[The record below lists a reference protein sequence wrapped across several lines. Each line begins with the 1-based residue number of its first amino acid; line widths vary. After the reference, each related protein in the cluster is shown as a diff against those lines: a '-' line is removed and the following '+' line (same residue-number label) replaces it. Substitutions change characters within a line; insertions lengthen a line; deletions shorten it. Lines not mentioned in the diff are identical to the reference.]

1 MYPRKIPPW
10 SLPLR
15 VVALL
20 GPRANEAIVKKFELP
35 GVNLFSGNDMDPS
48 DSPAAALVFGG
59 DGTIHHHL
67 PALIESRTPFLH
79 VPMGSGNDFP
89 HSLGISNLAVALE
102 AWKKYVAGGANVR
115 ELDAAAITQLHPE
128 KQEDERHP
136 SSDAW
141 ARELEASELDP
152 ANHLAVLGPKIMES
166 QLRHLIERQQH
177 LAALPKYFCCVAGVG
192 LDSEANRRANT
203 MPVWLRRHG
212 GYMAGAAGALFSY
225 KPARVTVS
233 VPAKR
238 WDPTDDGW
246 VSKMDEHALLTAVG
260 NASSYGG
267 GMRLTAHAQL
277 DDGLLD
283 VCFVRKLGKLTIL
296 RLFPKV
302 FSGSHIGLKQVEYL
316 QVDRVRLSAEKP
328 MPVYADGEY
337 ICTTPVEIE
346 VVPKALRAIL
356 P

>member
-1 MYPRKIPPW
+1 M
-10 SLPLR
+10 R

-20 GPRANEAIVKKFELP
+20 GPRADEAVVKKFELP

-48 DSPAAALVFGG
+48 DRPGAALVFGG

-89 HSLGISNLAVALE
+89 HSLGIASVPIAFN
-102 AWKKYVAGGANVR
+102 AWKKFVETGTNVR
-115 ELDAAAITQLHPE
+115 ELDAASITQLHPD
-128 KQEDERHP
+128 QGEDERHP
-136 SSDAW
+136 TSDAW
-141 ARELEASELDP
+141 ARELEASEHDP

-177 LAALPKYFCCVAGVG
+177 LAALPHYYCCVAGVG
-192 LDSEANRRANT
+192 LDSEANRRANK
-203 MPVWLRRHG
+203 MPLWLRRHG
-212 GYMAGAAGALFSY
+212 GYMVGAAGAVFAFQPT
-225 KPARVTVS
+225 KITVS
-233 VPAKR
+233 VPAKK

-246 VSKMDEHALLTAVG
+246 VSKMDEEALLTAVG
-260 NASSYGG
+260 NGSRYGG
-267 GMRLTAHAQL
+267 GMKLTARALL

-283 VCFVRKLGKLTIL
+283 VCFVRKLGKLTLL
-296 RLFPKV
+296 RLVPTV
-302 FSGSHIGLKQVEYL
+302 FSGAHLGLKQVEDL
-316 QVDRVRLSAEKP
+316 QTDRLRLSSEKP
-328 MPVYADGEY
+328 LPVYADGEY

-346 VVPKALRAIL
+346 VVPKALRAIV